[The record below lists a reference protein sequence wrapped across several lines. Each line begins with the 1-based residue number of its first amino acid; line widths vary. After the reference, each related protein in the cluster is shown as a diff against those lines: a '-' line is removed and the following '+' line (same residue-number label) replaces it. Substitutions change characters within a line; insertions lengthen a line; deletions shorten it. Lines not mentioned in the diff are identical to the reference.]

1 MAHLLTTFCA
11 LNAFYTFWRKRHY
24 RLFEA
29 SIDKPPTTPSA
40 QRVRVD
46 SSPLSSASPL
56 RFISSIVSANSVE
69 SRAHPNAERDVWQL
83 AVWDPLPL
91 ALRIFCM
98 FSPGHVLVYWLF
110 LPTSPSDPRPSVTIV
125 TTIFLASLLS
135 VQLSMLSSSF
145 SQQAKDSALVHKE
158 VLNEYDTKF
167 VHPRTQPLMRDVATQ
182 YTEPPAHHA
191 HFDEKYNHV
200 QTFTPTHVINR
211 GFKTSPNPNYIH
223 HVDPEGLSER
233 PSKSD
238 RRLST
243 PSTISSIQRQHPHIQ
258 TPNHLR
264 DSSSPIRSSPIRGP
278 STGIRQPQFR
288 PTPSTTGDGGNLGV
302 YSHAQSPLRKS
313 ASSNFDIRNQRN
325 GGDIEYRD
333 SMPSPAGRPTSPLKR
348 TSVPSEISTAA
359 AAHRWGHL
367 TAKGRRGSGLL

>member
-1 MAHLLTTFCA
+1 MVHLLTTFSA

-29 SIDKPPTTPSA
+29 SIDKPPSTPSA
-40 QRVRVD
+40 HRVRVD

-56 RFISSIVSANSVE
+56 RFISSLVSSNSVE
-69 SRAHPNAERDVWQL
+69 SRAHPDAERDVWEL
-83 AVWDPLPL
+83 GVWDPLPL
-91 ALRIFCM
+91 ALRIFCL

-125 TTIFLASLLS
+125 TTIFVAALLS
-135 VQLSMLSSSF
+135 FQLSMLSSSF
-145 SQQAKDSALVHKE
+145 SRQAKDSALVHKE

-191 HFDEKYNHV
+191 HFDEKYNKV

-211 GFKTSPNPNYIH
+211 GFRTSPNPNYIH

-233 PSKSD
+233 PTKSD

-243 PSTISSIQRQHPHIQ
+243 PTAISSIQRPQLQ

-264 DSSSPIRSSPIRGP
+264 DSSSPIRGP

-288 PTPSTTGDGGNLGV
+288 PTPSTGDGGNLGV
-302 YSHAQSPLRKS
+302 YSHAKSPLRKA
-313 ASSNFDIRNQRN
+313 ASSNFDHRNQHG

-333 SMPSPAGRPTSPLKR
+333 TMQSPGGRPPSPLKR
-348 TSVPSEISTAA
+348 SSVPGEVSTTAA
-359 AAHRWGHL
+359 AQRWGHL
-367 TAKGRRGSGLL
+367 TSKGRRGSGLL